1 MANLEEVFRLAG
13 VPTYTF
19 VEPLRYGAIK
29 VAVRTPG
36 RCVILEGPSG
46 IGKTTTVTQI
56 IENLGKGGEILQ
68 LSARRPQDAE
78 MIAALPEMDRIGTVV
93 IDDFHRLTDDVKARL
108 SDYMK
113 LLADTSD
120 ENSQLVLIGI
130 NKAGDQLVQFA
141 YDLGLRV
148 DIFKMEANP
157 PDKVEE
163 LISKGATALNVEFL
177 DNQQIVNAAQGSFHI
192 AQVLCHYICVEA
204 GVTETQDSKKKID
217 ISVDVVVDRVM
228 SDLGRQFMTPSLVFA
243 GGSKIRREGRA
254 PYLHILKWLSES
266 EEWSLD
272 LSELLRLHPEHKGSI
287 GQVIKKGYLDALLR
301 DKSDILGQH
310 FHYEPS
316 TRILSVEDP
325 KLIFFL
331 RNVVWRNFTRKAG
344 FATDYFKGAYDFALS
359 FAGAQRGIAGEL
371 HKILE
376 EREVSVFYDHN
387 EQHRIIA
394 QNVEDYLGPIY
405 RTEARY
411 VVPILSTDYPT
422 RIWTKFESDQ
432 FRQRFGE
439 EAVIPIRLTDV
450 REGFFSEERK
460 YGGLA
465 FDPAGDQTAQLQ
477 AIADILC
484 DRLEEDREK
493 ADEESKEAEQ
503 VEVEAAND
511 S

>member
-36 RCVILEGPSG
+36 RCVVLEGPSG

-56 IENLGKGGEILQ
+56 VENLGKGGEIIQ
-68 LSARRPQDAE
+68 LSARRPADID
-78 MIAALPEMDRIGTVV
+78 MISALPDMGKIGTVV
-93 IDDFHRLTDDVKARL
+93 IDDFHRLTDEVKSKL

-120 ENSQLVLIGI
+120 EHSQLVLIGI
-130 NKAGDQLVQFA
+130 NKAGDQLVQVA
-141 YDLGLRV
+141 HDLGLRI

-163 LISKGATALNVEFL
+163 LIAKGADALNVRFL
-177 DNQQIVNAAQGSFHI
+177 DNSQIANAAQGSFHI

-204 GVTETQDSKKKID
+204 EITETQETLTEID
-217 ISVDVVVDRVM
+217 VSVDVVIDRVM
-228 SDLGRQFMTPSLVFA
+228 ADLGRQFMTPSLVFA

-266 EEWSLD
+266 DDWSLD
-272 LSELLRLHPEHKGSI
+272 LAELLRLHPEHKGSI
-287 GQVIKKGYLDALLR
+287 GQVIKKGHLEALLR
-301 DKSDILGQH
+301 DKSEVLGHH

-316 TRILSVEDP
+316 TRVLSVEDP

-331 RNVVWRNFTRKAG
+331 RNLVWRNFTRKAG

-359 FAGAQRGIAGEL
+359 FAGNQREIAHEL
-371 HKILE
+371 HNILE

-394 QNVEDYLGPIY
+394 RNVEDYLGPIY

-411 VVPILSTDYPT
+411 VVPILSAEYPT

-439 EAVIPIRLTDV
+439 EAVIPVRLTDV
-450 REGFFSEERK
+450 REGFFSEERN

-465 FDPAGDQTAQLQ
+465 FDPAGDQTAQLR

-484 DRLEEDREK
+484 ARLEEDREK
-493 ADEESKEAEQ
+493 ADVEADEAAQ
-503 VEVEAAND
+503 VEASAAND

>member
-1 MANLEEVFRLAG
+1 MEDVFRLAG

-36 RCVILEGPSG
+36 RCVVLEGPSG

-68 LSARRPQDAE
+68 LSARRPQDVE
-78 MIAALPEMDRIGTVV
+78 MISELPELGKIGTVV
-93 IDDFHRLTDDVKARL
+93 VDDFHRLPDDIKIRL

-120 ENSQLVLIGI
+120 EYSQLVLIGI

-141 YDLGLRV
+141 HDLGLRI

-157 PDKVEE
+157 QDKIEE
-163 LISKGATALNVEFL
+163 LITKGATALNVNFL
-177 DNQQIVNAAQGSFHI
+177 DNTQIAAAAQGSFHI
-192 AQVLCHYICVEA
+192 TQVLCHYICVEA
-204 GVTETQDSKKKID
+204 DITETQAELTKID
-217 ISVDVVVDRVM
+217 VSVDVVIDRVM
-228 SDLGRQFMTPSLVFA
+228 ADLARQFMKPALVFA

-266 EEWSLD
+266 EDWSLD
-272 LSELLRLHPEHKGSI
+272 LAELIRLHPEHKGSI
-287 GQVIKKGYLDALLR
+287 GQVIKKGHLEALLR
-301 DKSDILGQH
+301 DKADILGGH

-331 RNVVWRNFTRKAG
+331 RNLVWRNFTRKAG

-359 FAGAQRGIAGEL
+359 FAGPQRRIAKRL
-371 HKILE
+371 HEILE
-376 EREVSVFYDHN
+376 EREVSVFYDYN

-394 QNVEDYLGPIY
+394 RNVEDYLGPIY

-411 VVPILSTDYPT
+411 VIPILSQEYPT

-432 FRQRFGE
+432 FRDRFGE

-450 REGFFSEERK
+450 RDGFFSEDRN
-460 YGGLA
+460 YGGLPL
-465 FDPAGDQTAQLQ
+465 DPAGDMEMQLQ
-477 AIADILC
+477 EIANILC
-484 DRLEEDREK
+484 DRLQEDREQVS
-493 ADEESKEAEQ
+493 AESKEAEA
-503 VEVEAAND
+503 VEAEAASD
-511 S
+511 A